1 MKTAISI
8 PDTLF
13 AEAEEFAN
21 NKGISRSQLYQMAM
35 SEFLRRHEESQVT
48 QQLNNLYAET
58 DSTLDESLYLLLVS
72 SLEDDW

>member
-58 DSTLDESLYLLLVS
+58 DSTLDESLYLLQES